1 MPTGDQKA
9 VDDTTYVP
17 PPGAD
22 QVRGQGRD
30 AANDQTLL
38 GAMLARALGDATPA
52 PPATP
57 PATPT
62 RMRPARAKETKAV
75 ASTAPAT
82 SDAPAAAASEVARSA
97 PPIARR
103 EIVPQ
108 VRMTGQPWWQQ
119 MVAELLGFL
128 VVGVGAFA
136 IDMLFTVVGIT
147 ELGMPATAPGYAI
160 ACLIHV
166 GISIGQRHYLFQR
179 GVARWIGA
187 VLLSANS
194 LANVYG
200 MLPVIDQMVGSA
212 YLGDLPRDPT
222 AWPHAVIWSNL
233 GQLWKSFWNDTLS
246 TWAWQWPPWSTTA
259 ILLFVGCI
267 GLAWFA
273 EYLLMYFWRRVQLI
287 WFRRPA

>member
-1 MPTGDQKA
+1 MAPQNQKK

-22 QVRGQGRD
+22 QVRGQGRGS
-30 AANDQTLL
+30 ANNQDDLL
-38 GAMLARALGDATPA
+38 SSMLAGSLGDVPA
-52 PPATP
+52 QPPAQ
-57 PATPT
+57 PT
-62 RMRPARAKETKAV
+62 RVRPARAKELKAV
-75 ASTAPAT
+75 ASSPPARA
-82 SDAPAAAASEVARSA
+82 DAPAVAAAPEVARTAA
-97 PPIARR
+97 PPMARR
-103 EIVPQ
+103 EIIPQ

-128 VVGVGAFA
+128 VVGVGMFGV
-136 IDMLFTVVGIT
+136 DMLFTVIGIV
-147 ELGMPATAPGYAI
+147 ELGMAATAPGYAI

-200 MLPVIDQMVGSA
+200 ILPFIDQVVGSA
-212 YLGDLPRDPT
+212 YLGDLPRDP
-222 AWPHAVIWSNL
+222 ARWPDALIWSNL
-233 GQLWKSFWNDTLS
+233 GQLWKSFWNDTLIA
-246 TWAWQWPPWSTTA
+246 WAWQWPSWSTAA
-259 ILLFVGCI
+259 IILFVGCI
-267 GLAWFA
+267 TLAWFA
-273 EYLLMYFWRRVQLI
+273 EYFLIYFWRRVQLI